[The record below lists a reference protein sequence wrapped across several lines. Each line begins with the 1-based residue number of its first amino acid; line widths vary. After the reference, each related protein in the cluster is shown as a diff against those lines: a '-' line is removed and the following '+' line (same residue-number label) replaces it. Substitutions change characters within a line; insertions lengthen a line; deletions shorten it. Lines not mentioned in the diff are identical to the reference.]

1 MRILV
6 MWLPYPDAQV
16 HEDGYQGSRQVIIR
30 DDFQQVTDDEFKE
43 FIGMRL
49 KDIRRNEQ
57 ADIIFELE

>member
-16 HEDGYQGSRQVIIR
+16 HEDGYQDSRQVIMK
-30 DDFQQVTDDEFKE
+30 DDSRQVHDFDEL
-43 FIGMRL
+43 IGKCI